1 VWVVNVTALVV
12 IWPPV
17 VTAFISRYNNSIF
30 PFLQM
35 CSIAYMTIVASVS
48 MHVRFTRYSYLL
60 PPFAVI
66 WIVSVFF
73 SNYRMITKLFQL
85 VILGQ
90 TIMASLSLDNILT
103 IGWDATLLPS
113 FATAT
118 VSIYIIQAV
127 IFWICNVARML
138 LCCYLQG

>member
-1 VWVVNVTALVV
+1 
-12 IWPPV
+12 
-17 VTAFISRYNNSIF
+17 
-30 PFLQM
+30 
-35 CSIAYMTIVASVS
+35 
-48 MHVRFTRYSYLL
+48 
-60 PPFAVI
+60 
-66 WIVSVFF
+66 
-73 SNYRMITKLFQL
+73 MITKLFQL

-118 VSIYIIQAV
+118 VSIYIIQVV